1 MSFYTSLTGLNAATA
16 MLGVTA
22 NNISNVGT
30 TGFKRSRADF
40 GDIFATSPLQKSS
53 STVGQGVSLKQ
64 VSQEFSQG
72 NISFSSNAL
81 DLAITGDGFF
91 PLRSADGLTDTY
103 TRNGS
108 FSLNEQFNVVNSA
121 GQRLMAATVD
131 STGSANVNDRVVL
144 TIPQKTSGEAKQT
157 SLVSLGLNFPADAAV
172 INVPFNRTDPASYNK
187 STAFTVYDNGGNGY
201 LATIYYAKTQNANQ
215 SSPFNKWQTYVYV
228 GDDQV
233 SAALAQSTDVSG
245 DLQYVNQYG
254 QIKSYKEVKDELTT
268 AKTQLISLDEL
279 TDKRI
284 SAPAAV
290 TGVPSQVDL
299 SGGENTFKKIVQNTQ
314 LDLSNLFTVKVDG
327 STQPVTVDL
336 SYLKDSAK
344 VLNGTAVAAEAT
356 KFLNRKFG
364 DETTFNFTS
373 ASALFSNPDTNL
385 SITNSRIGSEIKVPI
400 TLSGFQDPANV
411 AVDEIEQIFQTQVDN
426 SVLGGH
432 ARQRLDLSGQV
443 TPQTKS
449 GVLITAATFFKHQ
462 LPSEKGQTVGDTA
475 IQTAK
480 KIVDNKVDILVLPEV
495 IRRGIKD
502 ITLGADG
509 QSVVLEYN
517 QFPKTFFKVSG
528 TTKSGEEPLRFQDVE
543 IAGSA
548 AGDSAA
554 KTALLIIKNK
564 ADILANVT
572 EATSISKKGVTDIQL
587 DPTDPDGT
595 TLMFVYDQSKIGAI
609 PSFAPTI
616 KTKGN
621 TATAEVGTTTL
632 NWIPQA
638 TMKVSSGLSADASV
652 VTFMG
657 VPLAKQIDAAGPPK
671 VLTTTTPVGLAA
683 EIVRQKGVLA
693 VAASTGVTAVTGS
706 GLLDSAFAKDNSIV
720 DIALDPLDSTKLVF
734 TYSKANP
741 NGRNSDPSTSLFEYY
756 DAQVIVSGGVV
767 MPEDNKDDTVEIT
780 IAKGQE
786 KTDAPINVLGVSI
799 PYVASLTTNPGTT
812 TAIGLAAAIAA
823 KFAGSDAAAM
833 AYKASKH
840 IKDVKVDTV
849 DKTKLIITF
858 DEKTPAI
865 PATTGTT
872 PTVAVDATYYS
883 KEEGLATALA
893 LSNKNRVA
901 SSAFAKV
908 TNYQPGPGPSDNVIN
923 EKFKD
928 GQGTPELLLQDT
940 VGGGGITTGTPLLLN
955 SNLAKSPM
963 KVVYDYNTQSFK
975 ITDSTNA
982 GANTIT
988 IGAGISRETGQFLAA
1003 NTILNLTA
1011 TPKTLN
1017 SNGLSGVK
1025 MLPNNKNPLRSPTDQ
1040 RFGMAVTYDAVSKT
1054 FSVKSGTTG
1063 DLSSIAIT
1071 DVSNDGLKLMGL
1083 KKVEIAKSAVA
1094 LRGIDSL
1101 PAVAVGKPPTVNV
1114 TNNFNVDDTNNSFV
1128 VTVDGIKGT
1137 VRIPPS
1143 STYSLE
1149 SFMREL
1155 QRGIN
1160 NLASDEPDPY
1170 DPNLASPATVNGVKV
1185 TFDYTNNRFVFTT
1198 GTTGS
1203 DSFIKI
1209 SGDTAWGLDQV
1220 EAGRGATSTWI
1231 KPSQH
1236 YDIVSGAPQAKYID
1250 KDGKETTN
1258 GDGFTG
1264 LPAWSPIYLDKG
1276 ELTFNTAG
1284 KLYSPIKGT
1293 QLETVYLA
1301 GGKGALTI
1309 NVNYAAS
1316 TQYTSPFAVLS
1327 QSQDGAPEGSLV
1339 GVTIGNDGLVSA
1351 SFSNGT
1357 QKSLAKILL
1366 TNFSSPSGLRQ
1377 IGDSSFLASAAS
1389 GKPILGTAG
1398 SAGFGTLRAG
1408 ATERAN
1414 VDLTQE
1420 LVDLITAQRNFQ
1432 ANAKAIE
1439 TSSTMTSAI
1448 INLRS

>member
-172 INVPFNRTDPASYNK
+172 ITDTFSRTNPATYNK

-201 LATIYYAKTQNANQ
+201 LATIYYVKTQNANQ
-215 SSPFNKWQTYVYV
+215 NSPFNKWQTYVFV
-228 GDDQV
+228 GEDQV
-233 SAALAQSTDVSG
+233 SAALAQSTDVNG
-245 DLQYVNQYG
+245 ELQYVNQYG
-254 QIKSYKEVKDELTT
+254 QIKPYKEVKDELTT

-279 TDKRI
+279 TDKRT
-284 SAPAAV
+284 SVPAAI
-290 TGVPSQVDL
+290 TGLSSVVDL
-299 SGGENTFKKIVQNTQ
+299 SGGTNTFAGLQSLPTPVS
-314 LDLSNLFTVKVDG
+314 LSNLFTVNVDN
-327 STQPVTVDL
+327 STSPVTVDL
-336 SYLKDSAK
+336 SYLTNSTT
-344 VLNGTAVAAEAT
+344 VLTGQTLAAEAT
-356 KFLNRKFG
+356 KYLNRKFG
-364 DETTFNFTS
+364 DESTFNFTTTTGTT
-373 ASALFSNPDTNL
+373 NPDTQL
-385 SITNSRIGSEIKVPI
+385 TLTDSRIQNGSPVKVPI
-400 TLSGFQDPANV
+400 VLSGFADTSNV
-411 AVDEIEQIFQTQVDN
+411 SVDELTSIIQTQIDN
-426 SVLGGH
+426 SILGGH
-432 ARQRLDLSGQV
+432 ARQQISFSGTATGQTSFLGVPITYSTTTAGV
-443 TPQTKS
+443 TTTTASAIGDTAAITAQKTVTMWNNATGKTAILAAAQGLENVELGS
-449 GVLITAATFFKHQ
+449 DGTSVVLTWHQFPKQSVAITGQATAATSFMGVT
-462 LPSEKGQTVGDTA
+462 LSGSVSGNTPA
-475 IQTAK
+475 QTA
-480 KIVDNKVDILVLPEV
+480 
-495 IRRGIKD
+495 
-502 ITLGADG
+502 A
-509 QSVVLEYN
+509 
-517 QFPKTFFKVSG
+517 
-528 TTKSGEEPLRFQDVE
+528 
-543 IAGSA
+543 
-548 AGDSAA
+548 
-554 KTALLIIKNK
+554 LIIKNK
-564 ADILANVT
+564 AAILAPT
-572 EATSISKKGVTDIQL
+572 TAGSAAAAGIRDIQL
-587 DPTDPDGT
+587 DPTDST
-595 TLMFVYDQSKIGAI
+595 KLILVYNQASATRT
-609 PSFAPTI
+609 ALA
-616 KTKGN
+616 
-621 TATAEVGTTTL
+621 TATTSGITFGTATVL
-632 NWIPQA
+632 NNINAGLITGTSAGVTPTA
-638 TMKVSSGLSADASV
+638 LSAATAVAGVTQGASSLLS
-652 VTFMG
+652 
-657 VPLAKQIDAAGPPK
+657 P
-671 VLTTTTPVGLAA
+671 GLAA
-683 EIVRQKGVLA
+683 
-693 VAASTGVTAVTGS
+693 
-706 GLLDSAFAKDNSIV
+706 
-720 DIALDPLDSTKLVF
+720 
-734 TYSKANP
+734 
-741 NGRNSDPSTSLFEYY
+741 
-756 DAQVIVSGGVV
+756 
-767 MPEDNKDDTVEIT
+767 
-780 IAKGQE
+780 
-786 KTDAPINVLGVSI
+786 
-799 PYVASLTTNPGTT
+799 
-812 TAIGLAAAIAA
+812 
-823 KFAGSDAAAM
+823 
-833 AYKASKH
+833 
-840 IKDVKVDTV
+840 
-849 DKTKLIITF
+849 
-858 DEKTPAI
+858 
-865 PATTGTT
+865 
-872 PTVAVDATYYS
+872 
-883 KEEGLATALA
+883 
-893 LSNKNRVA
+893 
-901 SSAFAKV
+901 
-908 TNYQPGPGPSDNVIN
+908 
-923 EKFKD
+923 
-928 GQGTPELLLQDT
+928 
-940 VGGGGITTGTPLLLN
+940 
-955 SNLAKSPM
+955 SPM
-963 KVVYDYNTQSFK
+963 TVTYDYNTQSFK

-988 IGAGISRETGQFLAA
+988 LQSGTGQSSDVPNA
-1003 NTILNLTA
+1003 ILNLTA
-1011 TPKTLN
+1011 LPVTLDG
-1017 SNGLSGVK
+1017 NGLSGLK
-1025 MLPNNKNPLRSPTDQ
+1025 MLPNNKNPLRALTDQ
-1040 RFGMAVTYDAVSKT
+1040 RFGIKVSYDAVSKS
-1054 FSVKSGTTG
+1054 FSVSSGTTG
-1063 DLSSIAIT
+1063 DKSSIEITAVSPSGTSLMGLQPTKVATSSIAT
-1071 DVSNDGLKLMGL
+1071 
-1083 KKVEIAKSAVA
+1083 
-1094 LRGIDSL
+1094 RGISSL
-1101 PAVAVGKPPTVNV
+1101 PAVAYGKPPTVNV
-1114 TNNFNVDDTNNSFV
+1114 SNNFAVDATNNSFV
-1128 VTVDGIKGT
+1128 VTVDGIKST
-1137 VRIPPS
+1137 VVIPPS
-1143 STYSLE
+1143 PTYSLE

-1155 QRGIN
+1155 QKGIN
-1160 NLASDEPDPY
+1160 SMAAKGPTED
-1170 DPNLASPATVNGVKV
+1170 SPATVNGVKV

-1198 GTTGS
+1198 GTQGS

-1209 SGDTAWGLDQV
+1209 SGSSNWGLDQV
-1220 EAGRGATSTWI
+1220 DSGRGSTSTWI

-1236 YDIVSGAPQAKYID
+1236 KDVVGGALQPKYID
-1250 KDGKETTN
+1250 KDGNETTN

-1276 ELTFNTAG
+1276 ELTFNTSG
-1284 KLYSPIKGT
+1284 KLYSPLKGT